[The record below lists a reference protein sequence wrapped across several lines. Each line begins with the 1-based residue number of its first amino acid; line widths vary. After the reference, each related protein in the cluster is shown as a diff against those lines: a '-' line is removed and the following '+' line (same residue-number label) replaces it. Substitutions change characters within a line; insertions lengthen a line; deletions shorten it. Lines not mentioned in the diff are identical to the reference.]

1 MRKKIKWGRLFRR
14 SAALFLATMGLW
26 LLLIGAGAGAA
37 SGAAE
42 ALGGSGDLVSAA
54 LRTELGPARADPLSF
69 WGRLA
74 VDQSPLLVA
83 NPGRETEPAPSVE
96 PLPNAQPA
104 PDHDDITEAPETTT
118 APGDIVE
125 RTLVPTTTEGYVTG
139 AGLYLYNRTD
149 LPVDLLGVLKQSLS
163 FTLAPAPDG
172 PQILIIH
179 THATEAYTQD
189 GTDIYT
195 PSDNNTRTLDEAH
208 NMIRVGDEMERVFT
222 EMGLSVLHDRSVYD
236 YPQYNGSYG
245 GAELSGPVPH
255 HPPGAGCSQGRPG
268 GKRRYGVQSG
278 DHRGRGQNSPGHA
291 GGGQQRGRGR
301 APQLDA
307 KSGPGRPAAKEPGHP
322 LPHPGPAHDP
332 AAVSLQPEPL
342 PRLSSGGGGQSRQ
355 YPSGGAGRGPAL
367 CPGGRVRVP
376 LPGGGVTASPAKI
389 PAALLAGAAGIFL
402 SYRLR

>member
-42 ALGGSGDLVSAA
+42 ALGGSGDFVSAA

-83 NPGRETEPAPSVE
+83 NPGRETEPAPSAE

-139 AGLYLYNRTD
+139 AGLYLYNRTG

-245 GAELSGPVPH
+245 RSGPAVQNYLAQYPTIRLVLDVH
-255 HPPGAGCSQGRPG
+255 RDALVGSDGTVYKAVTTVD
-268 GKRRYGVQSG
+268 GVKTAQVMLVVGS
-278 DHRGRGQNSPGHA
+278 SA
-291 GGGQQRGRGR
+291 GGGEHPNWMQNLALAARLQKS
-301 APQLDA
+301 LDTLYPTLA
-307 KSGPGRPAAKEPGHP
+307 RPMTLRQSVYNQNLSPG
-322 LPHPGPAHDP
+322 
-332 AAVSLQPEPL
+332 SLLVEVGSHGNTLQE
-342 PRLSSGGGGQSRQ
+342 
-355 YPSGGAGRGPAL
+355 A
-367 CPGGRVRVP
+367 
-376 LPGGGVTASPAKI
+376 
-389 PAALLAGAAGIFL
+389 LAGARLFARAAGSVFL
-402 SYRLR
+402 SLAAE

>member
-42 ALGGSGDLVSAA
+42 ALGGSGDFVSAA

-83 NPGRETEPAPSVE
+83 NPGRETEPAPSAE

-172 PQILIIH
+172 PQTLIIH

-245 GAELSGPVPH
+245 RSGPAVQNYLAQYPTIRLVLDVH
-255 HPPGAGCSQGRPG
+255 RDALVGSDGTVYKAVTTVD
-268 GKRRYGVQSG
+268 GVKTAQVMLVVGS
-278 DHRGRGQNSPGHA
+278 SA
-291 GGGQQRGRGR
+291 GGGEHPNWMQNLALAARLQKS
-301 APQLDA
+301 LDTLYPTLA
-307 KSGPGRPAAKEPGHP
+307 RPMTLRQSVYNQNLSPG
-322 LPHPGPAHDP
+322 
-332 AAVSLQPEPL
+332 SLLVEVGSHGNTLQE
-342 PRLSSGGGGQSRQ
+342 
-355 YPSGGAGRGPAL
+355 A
-367 CPGGRVRVP
+367 
-376 LPGGGVTASPAKI
+376 
-389 PAALLAGAAGIFL
+389 LAGARLFARAAGSVFL
-402 SYRLR
+402 SLAAE

>member
-42 ALGGSGDLVSAA
+42 ALGGSGDFVSAA

-83 NPGRETEPAPSVE
+83 NPGRETEPAPSAE

-222 EMGLSVLHDRSVYD
+222 EMGLSVLHDRSVYV

-245 GAELSGPVPH
+245 RSGPAVQNYLAQYPTIRLVLDVH
-255 HPPGAGCSQGRPG
+255 RDALVGSDGTVYKAVTTVD
-268 GKRRYGVQSG
+268 GVKTAQVMLVVGS
-278 DHRGRGQNSPGHA
+278 SA
-291 GGGQQRGRGR
+291 GGGEHPNWMQNLALAARLQKS
-301 APQLDA
+301 LDTLYPTLA
-307 KSGPGRPAAKEPGHP
+307 RPMTLRQSVYNQNLSPG
-322 LPHPGPAHDP
+322 
-332 AAVSLQPEPL
+332 SLLVEVGSHGNTLQE
-342 PRLSSGGGGQSRQ
+342 
-355 YPSGGAGRGPAL
+355 A
-367 CPGGRVRVP
+367 
-376 LPGGGVTASPAKI
+376 
-389 PAALLAGAAGIFL
+389 LAGARLFARAAGSVFL
-402 SYRLR
+402 SLAAE